1 MRPSTSEWLAYALAG
16 ATIAALVTA
25 TSLCLW
31 ALAGWPGSPWGFLL
45 AANTV
50 ILFTWMVATIQELN
64 RKLVR
69 VRRQGAGR

>member
-1 MRPSTSEWLAYALAG
+1 MSVSSEWLAYALAG
-16 ATIAALVTA
+16 ATVVALVTT

-45 AANTV
+45 AANTI
-50 ILFTWMVATIQELN
+50 ILFSWMVVTIQELD
-64 RKLVR
+64 RRLVR

>member
-1 MRPSTSEWLAYALAG
+1 MSVSSEWLAYALAG
-16 ATIAALVTA
+16 ATVVALVTT

-45 AANTV
+45 AANTI
-50 ILFTWMVATIQELN
+50 ILFTWMVATIQELGRN
-64 RKLVR
+64 LVR

>member
-1 MRPSTSEWLAYALAG
+1 MSVSSEWLAYALAG
-16 ATIAALVTA
+16 ATVAALA
-25 TSLCLW
+25 TIASLCLW

-45 AANTV
+45 AANTI

-64 RKLVR
+64 RNLVR